1 MWTKSPTIDTMQF
14 ENHNDIV
21 EVQRF
26 AHYRIS
32 PQDGFSLYNFS
43 TKLCC
48 SMQHI
53 KSSHRTLS
61 RGLLKSITFGES
73 IMTITDYGRF
83 PHLSFAYS
91 EIQSVDTEVPLKNC
105 ISSDF
110 CERGQRGGKDLG
122 EVKRNCSKCSSW
134 HCYLVGVKKFS
145 FSY

>member
-1 MWTKSPTIDTMQF
+1 MILWRFNDLHITIYI
-14 ENHNDIV
+14 H
-21 EVQRF
+21 RK
-26 AHYRIS
+26 
-32 PQDGFSLYNFS
+32 GFHCFS

-122 EVKRNCSKCSSW
+122 EVKRKCSKCSSW